1 MVGAS
6 GVCTLIAGMS
16 ILSPDVRTQINAFA
30 GDPAVHLSALT
41 ASALDYGNLLVRAAG
56 DYTPDST
63 PLMGFAIV
71 AVVLT
76 FMMFRS

>member
-6 GVCTLIAGMS
+6 SLCTLVAGAAV
-16 ILSPDVRTQINAFA
+16 ISPDVRTQVHAFA
-30 GDPAVHLSALT
+30 GDPAVQLSAL
-41 ASALDYGNLLVRAAG
+41 ASRAMEYGNMLVRVAG

-63 PLMGFAIV
+63 PFMAFAIV

-76 FMMFRS
+76 LMMFRS